1 MDSKHWAWFECAVA
15 VLAACFL
22 VSSLVMKSAG
32 MFGIYCFLLFAL
44 FVVEL
49 VQVDLEWNW
58 YLDND

>member
-1 MDSKHWAWFECAVA
+1 MGSKHWAWFECSVA
-15 VLAACFL
+15 VLAIGFL
-22 VSSLVMKSAG
+22 VSSLVMESAG

-49 VQVDLEWNW
+49 VRVDLKWNE

>member
-1 MDSKHWAWFECAVA
+1 MNSKHWAWFECAVA
-15 VLAACFL
+15 ILAACFL

-44 FVVEL
+44 FAIEL
-49 VQVDLEWNW
+49 VRVDIKWNE

>member
-1 MDSKHWAWFECAVA
+1 MNSKHWGWFECAVA
-15 VLAACFL
+15 VLAVVFL
-22 VSSLVMKSAG
+22 VSSLVMKSAE

-49 VQVDLEWNW
+49 VRVDFKWNE